1 MLIWEQYDSDTW
13 GIEWDEI
20 KRLALIKETQPDEYT
35 LIVGTVED
43 AEYVSKAAT
52 LSHAKAKA
60 MRYMMLII
68 NDADIERIKWKI

>member
-13 GIEWDEI
+13 GIEWDAI
-20 KRLALIKETQPDEYT
+20 NRLALIKETHPDEYT

-68 NDADIERIKWKI
+68 NDADTEVLKWKI